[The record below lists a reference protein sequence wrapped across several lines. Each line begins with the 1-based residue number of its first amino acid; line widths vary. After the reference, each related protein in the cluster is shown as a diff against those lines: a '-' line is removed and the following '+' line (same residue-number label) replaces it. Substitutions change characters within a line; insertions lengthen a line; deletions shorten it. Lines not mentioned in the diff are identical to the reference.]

1 MPTNKMKAHTKNAPS
16 INVAKRQLHNAI
28 KKTGTN
34 KSDMDA
40 SIKSFALACDTD
52 KKAHM
57 EIIPLVN
64 ADPKAKYENFASKYG
79 KELCEANGWT
89 ESVWNTARLILDGTR
104 GTFDESHADGAQEF
118 SQFNQTFK
126 RHFMLYQ
133 GTKQSKDAEK
143 RAEKNATLVQEIA
156 SKKKTTT
163 TSDTTRLNNKIKS
176 ATNRLSDIK
185 ELFADIKELEKS
197 EEVKQDVNTYLV
209 EVVTQLE
216 NNLIAVTGGE

>member
-16 INVAKRQLHNAI
+16 INVAQRQLHSAI

-64 ADPKAKYENFASKYG
+64 ADPKAKYAGFVTRFGSQFCKD
-79 KELCEANGWT
+79 NGWT
-89 ESVWNTARLILDGTR
+89 ESVWNTARLILGGIR

-156 SKKKTTT
+156 DKKKTTT
-163 TSDTTRLNNKIKS
+163 TSDTTKLENKITS

-185 ELFADIKELEKS
+185 KLFAEIKKLEKS
-197 EEVKQDVNTYLV
+197 REVKDYIT
-209 EVVTQLE
+209 E
-216 NNLIAVTGGE
+216 NLIEAISNVEHNLAEIKGGE

>member
-1 MPTNKMKAHTKNAPS
+1 MKAHTKNAPS
-16 INVAKRQLHNAI
+16 INVAKRQLHSAI

-34 KSDMDA
+34 KSEMDA

-52 KKAHM
+52 PKAHM

-64 ADPKAKYENFASKYG
+64 ADPKANYENFESKYG
-79 KELCEANGWT
+79 KEFCKAKGWT
-89 ESVWNTARLILDGTR
+89 ETVWDNARDILNGIR
-104 GTFDESHADGAQEF
+104 GKFNESHDNGAQEF
-118 SQFNQTFK
+118 SQFCQTFK

-156 SKKKTTT
+156 GKKKTTT
-163 TSDTTRLNNKIKS
+163 TSDTTKLNNKIKS

-185 ELFADIKELEKS
+185 ELFEGMKELEKS
-197 EEVKQDVNTYLV
+197 KTTKADIDTYLV
-209 EVVTQLE
+209 EIVTQLE
-216 NNLIAVTGGE
+216 DNLIAVTGGE